1 MLKTILPIVC
11 LLVAGLAQAQKTE
24 EPEFDKSEKLFYAEL
39 GGPGVLFSA
48 NFDSRF
54 KKNTRLGM
62 GFRLGLGFTVDE
74 TETMVTQPGGGYYY
88 EYKTES
94 VGTIPV
100 GINYVFGKP
109 KSSKTFEVGGGVT
122 FLTKKLSILNYASS
136 EEKAGNIV
144 GHFEFMY
151 RSVPLDGGFTWRI
164 GFTPMIG
171 TNGDIFPVGAV
182 GLGYAFK

>member
-1 MLKTILPIVC
+1 MIC
-11 LLVAGLAQAQKTE
+11 LFIAGVTSAQTNQVDETSKTE
-24 EPEFDKSEKLFYAEL
+24 KIFYAEL

-54 KKNTRLGM
+54 KKNTRTGL
-62 GFRLGLGFTVDE
+62 GFRIGLGFTVDE
-74 TETMVTQPGGGYYY
+74 TETQVPQPGGGYYY
-88 EYKTES
+88 DYKTTS
-94 VGTIPV
+94 AGTIPV

-109 KSSKTFEVGGGVT
+109 KSANMFEVGGGVT
-122 FLTKKLSILNYASS
+122 FLTKKISLFNYGSS
-136 EEKAGNIV
+136 DPKAGNMI

-151 RSVPLDGGFTWRI
+151 RYAPVDGGFSWRI

-171 TNGDIFPVGAV
+171 TSGDIFPSGAI